1 MENTKRDMTRRT
13 IMRAARVVY
22 EEKGI
27 ENASFSDIA
36 ERAGV
41 SRSTVFNY
49 FAGTQEMLTALCGK
63 EIADLEAAYEAGGH
77 RGKEGIISIF
87 ETLVEDTAKFPK
99 LVTSIIYSALVSGS
113 EDNPLKMIEELLARN
128 LEDDED
134 GINYMLLMGAYYGL
148 VNHYHMSN
156 LPFEG
161 EKMKEKMREMIDA
174 VI

>member
-41 SRSTVFNY
+41 SRSTVFNH

-113 EDNPLKMIEELLARN
+113 EDNPN

-134 GINYMLLMGAYYGL
+134 GIKNMLLMGAYYGL

-161 EKMKEKMREMIDA
+161 EKMKEQMREMIDA

>member
-13 IMRAARVVY
+13 IMRAARIVY

-27 ENASFSDIA
+27 ENASFTDIA

-49 FAGTQEMLTALCGK
+49 FGGTQDLLTALCGK
-63 EIADLEAAYEAGGH
+63 EIEDLEAAYEASGH
-77 RGKEGIISIF
+77 RGREGIVNIF
-87 ETLVEDTAKFPK
+87 DTLVEDTA
-99 LVTSIIYSALVSGS
+99 VVSGS

-134 GINYMLLMGAYYGL
+134 GIKNMLLMGAYYGL
-148 VNHYHMSN
+148 VNHYHLSN
-156 LPFEG
+156 LPFER
-161 EKMKEKMREMIDA
+161 EKMKEQMREMIDA
-174 VI
+174 II

>member
-77 RGKEGIISIF
+77 R
-87 ETLVEDTAKFPK
+87 
-99 LVTSIIYSALVSGS
+99 
-113 EDNPLKMIEELLARN
+113 
-128 LEDDED
+128 
-134 GINYMLLMGAYYGL
+134 
-148 VNHYHMSN
+148 
-156 LPFEG
+156 
-161 EKMKEKMREMIDA
+161 
-174 VI
+174 